1 MQVVSSGQHAGYV
14 FRTTCRLCLQDNM
27 QVVSSGQHAFS
38 LQCSMQVVSSG
49 QHCRLR
55 LGTTSACRPRPVFA
69 FGVIMPTDD
78 LVPTAADDYKRRG
91 NGTGVWPK
99 YRTLK
104 GVHHSKACHSGAE
117 TREVF
122 SVCQAFQHKP
132 DPPPRP
138 HIPSFPLPPPP
149 PTRQP
154 PSMF

>member
-1 MQVVSSGQHAGYV
+1 M
-14 FRTTCRLCLQDNM
+14 RTTCRLCLQFNMHSVFSSTYRLCLEDN
-27 QVVSSGQHAFS
+27 
-38 LQCSMQVVSSG
+38 MQVVSSG
-49 QHCRLR
+49 QHCRLC

-132 DPPPRP
+132 DPPPPP
-138 HIPSFPLPPPP
+138 HTPSHHHHHHHQHDYHLLCFEQG
-149 PTRQP
+149 TGA
-154 PSMF
+154 

>member
-1 MQVVSSGQHAGYV
+1 
-14 FRTTCRLCLQDNM
+14 
-27 QVVSSGQHAFS
+27 
-38 LQCSMQVVSSG
+38 MQVVSSG
-49 QHCRLR
+49 QHCRLC

-132 DPPPRP
+132 DPPPPPP
-138 HIPSFPLPPPP
+138 HTPIPP
-149 PTRQP
+149 PTTTITTTNTTTTFYVLNKELGRSFWRLILFLP
-154 PSMF
+154 APAAT